1 MTDIADATPVVN
13 GASPFE
19 KNNASGL
26 TKPAANGRKSLAADA
41 QPVTHYHSD
50 FAELLSWKNPRN
62 SAIAYGSIVT
72 FILATRFFDIIRWA
86 IKLSWMTLAV
96 TITAEAVGK
105 LVLNSGITSQLR
117 PRRYYTIHRDT
128 VEGFVGDVHELA
140 NFFIIE
146 GQRILYTENIA
157 VSAAACFAAFVSY
170 FLVKLLPYWGL
181 AILGT
186 TLAFFVP
193 LIYAANKELIDE
205 QLHNASDLI
214 NAQTAQVRDAAQKQA
229 DQLTAL
235 GKQYAGDYTGKVQ
248 DMIRGRPAPTAT
260 SAAPP
265 APEKT
270 PVKAKTP
277 EFPTAPTE
285 EPVAAAKETAP
296 ELPEIPAVPEQEPL
310 IAV

>member
-1 MTDIADATPVVN
+1 MADIADATPAAN

-19 KNNASGL
+19 KTNASVAP
-26 TKPAANGRKSLAADA
+26 KPAVNGRKSLGADA
-41 QPVTHYHSD
+41 QPMTHYHSLFTD
-50 FAELLSWKNPRN
+50 LLSWKNPRN

-72 FILATRFFDIIRWA
+72 FILATRYFDILRWA

-96 TITAEAVGK
+96 TITAEAAGK
-105 LVLNSGITSQLR
+105 LVLNSGIASQLR
-117 PRRYYTIHRDT
+117 PRRYHTIHRDT
-128 VEGFVGDVHELA
+128 IDGVVSDAHELA

-146 GQRILYTENIA
+146 AQRILFVENIG
-157 VSAAACFAAFVSY
+157 VSAAACVAAFISY
-170 FLVKLLPYWGL
+170 FLVKLVPYWGL

-193 LIYAANKELIDE
+193 LVYAANKELIDE
-205 QLHNASDLI
+205 HLQTASEAI
-214 NAQTAQVRDAAQKQA
+214 NAQTAQVREAAQKQA

-248 DMIRGRPAPTAT
+248 DMIRGRPAPTA
-260 SAAPP
+260 APV

-270 PVKAKTP
+270 PAKAKAP

-285 EPVAAAKETAP
+285 EPIAPAKEAASEIP
-296 ELPEIPAVPEQEPL
+296 EMPAVPEQEPL
-310 IAV
+310 IAA